1 VLLSSSDL
9 NQNYNNTTAND
20 LNSVR
25 EISSKFNP
33 GLWNFIES
41 IKTQTTFMKRIFQW
55 TYATFG
61 LLFFSIFAA
70 CKEKDPQPS
79 ATAITALNL
88 KRGEL
93 IACGSPEKQFGSV
106 GFVSSCSPEVKK
118 DFELGVALLH
128 SFEYDESEKIF
139 ARIIDQQPA
148 CAMAYWGVAMSNY
161 HTLWAPPTEAE
172 LIKGSKAIEIA
183 ASIPSKTK
191 REDDYIHAVST
202 FYSGWKNTDHSTRFA
217 RFEKAM
223 EKLYSTYPDDKEASI
238 FYALILTAAADP
250 TDKTFT
256 KQKKAAGILKTLYV
270 NQPDHPGIIHYIIH
284 SYDYPQ
290 LAELAL
296 PEARKY
302 AAIAPSSAHAQ
313 HMPSHIFTRLGL
325 WDEDIKSNLDA
336 AASAK
341 CYAESTGIQG
351 HWDEELHAIDYL
363 VYAYLQ
369 RGDNKSAM
377 QQWDYL
383 KSIDKVS
390 PVNFKVA
397 YAFAAV
403 PSRYVLENRLWKEAT
418 MLELYPATL
427 GWEKYPWQKS
437 IYHFAKAL
445 GFANTA
451 NPDSAR
457 SELRKMSILRDRL
470 IERKDAYMANQ
481 VHIQMKSAEA
491 WIAFRTG
498 KKAEALNLMNE
509 AADMEDKTQ
518 KHPVTPGEVL
528 PAREL
533 LGDMLMEINQPGKA
547 LVAYEA
553 SLVEHPGRFNGL
565 YGAGHAS
572 ELSHQYD
579 KRDKYFRQLLKI
591 ALHGGSERA
600 ELALAR
606 LSLNHES
613 TVQKQR

>member
-1 VLLSSSDL
+1 
-9 NQNYNNTTAND
+9 
-20 LNSVR
+20 
-25 EISSKFNP
+25 
-33 GLWNFIES
+33 
-41 IKTQTTFMKRIFQW
+41 MKRIIQSINVIS
-55 TYATFG
+55 G
-61 LLFFSIFAA
+61 LLLFSIFAA
-70 CKEKDPQPS
+70 CKEKDQQPS
-79 ATAITALNL
+79 AENITALNL

-93 IACGSPEKQFGSV
+93 VACGSPDKQFGSV
-106 GFVSSCSPEVKK
+106 GFVSSCSPEAKK
-118 DFELGVALLH
+118 DFELGLALLH
-128 SFEYDESEKIF
+128 SFEYDESEKVF
-139 ARIIDQQPA
+139 AGIIDQQPA

-172 LIKGSKAIEIA
+172 LKKGSKAIEIA
-183 ASIPSKTK
+183 VSIPSKTK
-191 REDDYIHAVST
+191 REGDYINAVSA
-202 FYSGWKNTDHSTRFA
+202 FYHGWEKTDHPTRFA

-223 EKLYSTYPDDKEASI
+223 EKLFNTYPDDKEAAI

-250 TDKTFT
+250 TDKSFT

-270 NQPDHPGIIHYIIH
+270 NQSDHPGIIHYIIH

-296 PEARKY
+296 AEARKY

-369 RGDNKSAM
+369 RGDNNSAM
-377 QQWDYL
+377 EQWDYL

-397 YAFAAV
+397 YAFAAI
-403 PSRYVLENRLWKEAT
+403 PSRYVLENRMWKEAT
-418 MLELYPATL
+418 MLQLYPANL
-427 GWEKYPWQKS
+427 EWEKYPWQKS

-451 NPDSAR
+451 NTDSAR
-457 SELRKMSILRDRL
+457 SELRSMSILHDRL
-470 IERKDAYMANQ
+470 VEQKNVYMANQ

-491 WIAFRTG
+491 WIALRTG
-498 KKAEALNLMNE
+498 KKAEALELMNE

-533 LGDMLMEINQPGKA
+533 LGDMFMEMDQPEKA
-547 LVAYEA
+547 LIAYEA
-553 SLVEHPGRFNGL
+553 SLIEHANRFNGL
-565 YGAGHAS
+565 YGAGRSA
-572 ELSHQYD
+572 ELSHQND
-579 KRDKYFRQLLKI
+579 KRDKYFRQLLKV
-591 ALHGGSERA
+591 ALPEGSDRG
-600 ELALAR
+600 ELALAK
-606 LSLNHES
+606 LALDHQS
-613 TVQKQR
+613 TFQKTQ

>member
-1 VLLSSSDL
+1 
-9 NQNYNNTTAND
+9 
-20 LNSVR
+20 
-25 EISSKFNP
+25 
-33 GLWNFIES
+33 
-41 IKTQTTFMKRIFQW
+41 MKGILPWVYSF
-55 TYATFG
+55 FCC
-61 LLFFSIFAA
+61 LLFLIFAA
-70 CKEKDPQPS
+70 CKEKNEQPS
-79 ATAITALNL
+79 TEAITALNL

-93 IACGSPEKQFGSV
+93 IACGSPDKQFGTV

-128 SFEYDESEKIF
+128 SFEYDESEKVF
-139 ARIIDQQPA
+139 ARIIDQQPD

-172 LIKGSKAIEIA
+172 LKKGSKAIGMA
-183 ASIPSKTK
+183 ATISAKTK
-191 REDDYIHAVST
+191 REEDYINAVST
-202 FYSGWKNTDHSTRFA
+202 FYNGWEKIDHPTRFA

-223 EKLYSTYPDDKEASI
+223 EKLYSAHPDDKEAAI

-250 TDKTFT
+250 TDKSFT
-256 KQKKAAGILKTLYV
+256 KQKKAAAMLKELYV
-270 NQPDHPGIIHYIIH
+270 IQPDHPGIIHYIIH

-325 WDEDIKSNLDA
+325 WDEDIKSNLA
-336 AASAK
+336 ASASAK
-341 CYAESTGIQG
+341 CYAETSGIQG
-351 HWDEELHAIDYL
+351 HWDEELHTLDYL

-369 RGDNKSAM
+369 QGDNKSAM
-377 QQWDYL
+377 QQWEYL

-397 YAFAAV
+397 YAFAAI

-418 MLELYPATL
+418 NLELHPADL
-427 GWEKYPWQKS
+427 EWEKYPWQKS
-437 IYHFAKAL
+437 IYHFARAL

-457 SELRKMSILRDRL
+457 AELKKMGILRDKL
-470 IERKDAYMANQ
+470 LEQKDVYKANQ

-491 WIAFRTG
+491 WTALKTG
-498 KKAEALNLMNE
+498 KREEALRLMTE

-518 KHPVTPGEVL
+518 KHAVTPGEVL

-533 LGDMLMEINQPGKA
+533 LGDLLMELNEPQKA

-565 YGAGHAS
+565 YSSGRAA
-572 ELSHQYD
+572 ELSNQVA

-591 ALHGGSERA
+591 SEPVNSDRA
-600 ELALAR
+600 ELADVRLA
-606 LSLNHES
+606 LKHES
-613 TVQKQR
+613 TLHKQ